1 MKRPYLALATFALV
15 AGASPATGLLPRA
28 WADGLFSSA
37 PVNAASFAVLARPVG
52 SDDWNLVVLEQQ
64 RARPFCWTPRPDGL
78 VDPTLNRF
86 DFTGICGRFIDSNG
100 FSLRIGETDLNH
112 AYRLRLEQQRG
123 ELRLLA
129 SSPSQDRELLVGR
142 GVIPRRDRDLFVSLQ
157 LEPGWD
163 LRRRVFGGRSLN
175 HIYFNNPEPLD
186 NLIAASRGRAPEA
199 LARQEEDQ
207 AIPPMVPPPLGRS
220 RQDRAASFPPTEGL
234 RPALSRGQFRTP
246 PAAAPAD
253 GDAPTDVAAEAVS
266 PGVVSLQV
274 IPYRERISSEVR
286 VQPTSDPYA
295 QAQGL

>member
-1 MKRPYLALATFALV
+1 
-15 AGASPATGLLPRA
+15 
-28 WADGLFSSA
+28 
-37 PVNAASFAVLARPVG
+37 VG

-100 FSLRIGETDLNH
+100 FSLRVGETDLNH

-186 NLIAASRGRAPEA
+186 NLIATSRGRAPEA
-199 LARQEEDQ
+199 LARQEDDQ

-220 RQDRAASFPPTEGL
+220 RQARAASFPPTEGL

-253 GDAPTDVAAEAVS
+253 GGAPTDVAAEAPS

-274 IPYRERISSEVR
+274 IPYQERISSEVR